1 MNTIISNLFIYLISL
16 SIGFVIGYFISTI
29 VRKNQQKYGTV
40 HYSQKENGVPDLL
53 FEFTKPIE
61 DISKM
66 KDISFHVNI
75 ENGYYVGKN
84 NRIALKLED
93 LEDFEDYDIFS
104 QKTQSL

>member
-16 SIGFVIGYFISTI
+16 SIGFVIGYFISEI
-29 VRKNQQKYGTV
+29 SRKNKQKYGTV
-40 HYSQKENGVPDLL
+40 YYSQKENGVPDLL

-61 DISKM
+61 DIPKM

-75 ENGYYVGKN
+75 KNGYCVAKN
-84 NRIALKLED
+84 NRVAFKLGD
-93 LEDFEDYDIFS
+93 LEDYDIFS